1 MSGLMISASD
11 FGYIPTVAIISYMGS
26 KGNRARWL
34 GGGCLLIALSN
45 FLIAMP
51 NFVFV
56 NDVPQLNTSIVREKL
71 APPAYLLRP
80 NVTEEELLS
89 YPPFKE
95 RVLDFARNY
104 LKTNT
109 HGIPDEKNLLN
120 AIFGDILQEMNGAA
134 ANNLARFKR
143 SEIEQKNESD
153 ANKGDV
159 EHLADMIR
167 QDLIEEANGTLFF
180 NALKA
185 YVRRRVSEDSS
196 SDEVKNA
203 KDAAFSPFGYCDA
216 IVNELRQIIDNMKCE
231 RDHTNTGP
239 FIIIFFALFILG
251 IGRTMPWSLGVPLID
266 DNVKRKNMP
275 VYFAGMFF
283 IKILGPAAGFSI
295 GSLCNRLYYT
305 LKAPEGLSPRDPS
318 WIGAWWLGFL
328 IIAAALVGPA
338 LVMFFFPHSNKL
350 ESDESKDNS
359 GEATKKSK
367 RNLKL
372 VDRHISK
379 SENGVAVVPL
389 GVKEK
394 VADFK
399 TSVVEILKSPIY
411 SGSLVGRAL
420 DVFAFKGFMVFMPKY
435 LENHFGIPQYKVQIY
450 LGSVGVGSF
459 AVGMLTGSFVMRKF
473 KLEGRKA
480 ALYVA
485 ICSMLAVFLS
495 CGKIFLGCHSV
506 VNSVGLKGQATNYN
520 YNTECNADCS
530 CDSVSL
536 FPVCDIA
543 GNPYFSPC
551 HAGCRNSNVTDLKQ
565 RVMHFTDCKCTEEG
579 TVVNRDWCK
588 DDCDT
593 MAVAYFALAAI
604 AKIVGGMGVIPGVLI
619 MLRSVAPKHRSISLG
634 LSGFLVSL
642 FATLPSPLVWGL
654 LIDGACLVWDK
665 TCSGAQGACSIYEPN
680 TLRISMHV
688 FYAILRC
695 IALLSD
701 LWVLYFAKDL
711 KLVSKDESRETN
723 GKEKVEM
730 N

>member
-1 MSGLMISASD
+1 MSGLMVSASD
-11 FGYIPTVAIISYMGS
+11 FGYIPTVTIISYLGS
-26 KGNRARWL
+26 KGNRVRWL
-34 GGGCLLIALSN
+34 GGGCLLIAFSN
-45 FLIAMP
+45 FLIATP
-51 NFVFV
+51 NFMFV
-56 NDVPQLNTSIVREKL
+56 NDVPQLNTSIVKGKL
-71 APPAYLLRP
+71 VPPAYLLRP
-80 NVTEEELLS
+80 NVTEEEVLS

-120 AIFGDILQEMNGAA
+120 PIFGDILREMNGSVASEMRR
-134 ANNLARFKR
+134 LKR
-143 SEIEQKNESD
+143 SEIAPTNDSD
-153 ANKGDV
+153 SKKGDV
-159 EHLADMIR
+159 DHLADMIR
-167 QDLIEEANGTLFF
+167 QDLIEKANGTLFF

-196 SDEVKNA
+196 SDQVKHA

-216 IVNELRQIIDNMKCE
+216 IVNELRQMIDNMKCA
-231 RDHTNTGP
+231 RDHTNTGS
-239 FIIIFFALFILG
+239 FIIIFIALFILG

-275 VYFAGMFF
+275 VYVAGMFF
-283 IKILGPAAGFSI
+283 IKILGPAAGYGI

-328 IIAAALVGPA
+328 IIAAALTGPS

-359 GEATKKSK
+359 GDTTKKSK

-394 VADFK
+394 IADFK
-399 TSVVEILKSPIY
+399 TSVIEILKSPIY
-411 SGSLVGRAL
+411 SGSLVGRTL
-420 DVFAFKGFMVFMPKY
+420 DMLAVKGFIVFMPKF
-435 LENHFGIPQYKVQIY
+435 LENHFGIPQYKVQFL
-450 LGSVGVGSF
+450 LGGVSVGSF
-459 AVGMLTGSFVMRKF
+459 AVGLLTGSFIMRKF

-480 ALYVA
+480 ALCLV
-485 ICSMLAVFLS
+485 ICSTISVFLT
-495 CGKIFLGCHSV
+495 CGQIFLGCHSV

-543 GNPYFSPC
+543 GNSYFSPC
-551 HAGCRNSNVTDLKQ
+551 HAGCRNFNATNLKQ
-565 RVMHFTDCKCTEEG
+565 HNMHFTDCKCTEEG

-588 DDCDT
+588 DDCDS
-593 MAVAYFALAAI
+593 MAVAYFALAAMV
-604 AKIVGGMGVIPGVLI
+604 KIFVGMGVIPGVLI
-619 MLRSVAPKHRSISLG
+619 MLRMH
-634 LSGFLVSL
+634 L
-642 FATLPSPLVWGL
+642 FFV
-654 LIDGACLVWDK
+654 V
-665 TCSGAQGACSIYEPN
+665 
-680 TLRISMHV
+680 
-688 FYAILRC
+688 LRC
-695 IALLSD
+695 FALLAD

-711 KLVSKDESRETN
+711 KLISKDESQETN
-723 GKEKVEM
+723 GKEKT
-730 N
+730 